1 MKKKLEAD
9 LISIAHRILK
19 LKNKENL
26 AQLHLETQKLYEK
39 LSVLKFVE
47 DNFSDVKPTIGNS
60 NIQELVN
67 AALENE
73 LEAAEVAP
81 EETEIQPDLVEEE
94 IEEEVEEEEEDDSDE
109 EEEFEEEIEADEEED
124 EEETFENIEESEEE
138 EEESEEEKE
147 FEPHFELF
155 NVEEVEDKKS
165 KKEAKQISFED
176 LLGSNSEPIFERV
189 FDPIQ
194 EETEEESD
202 DEEETE
208 DEEAIFNPGFEME
221 ASEEMEEEEK
231 AIPNFEFDNEIS
243 INEAF
248 AKTITFG
255 LNDRIA
261 FEKQLF
267 AGSSEDLNRVVSQLS
282 TFDTFEE
289 AQNFIEDM
297 VPLDPLYLVDHHEEL
312 FEPSVANFTPE
323 YQRRL
328 RQYVVSDRTH
338 EAYFTKLPQGQFGLI
353 FAYNFF
359 NFKPIEIIRQYITEL
374 FGLMRPGGTLIMTYN
389 NCDRAQGVGLVERG
403 FMCYTPKKLIV
414 AHAESV
420 GFECDFEHDGAGDVS
435 WLEFRK
441 PGEITSL
448 RGGQTLAKIVANS
461 Q

>member
-19 LKNKENL
+19 LKNKEDL

-67 AALENE
+67 AALEND
-73 LEAAEVAP
+73 P
-81 EETEIQPDLVEEE
+81 EEEEVDAAPQEIEIQSDLVEEE
-94 IEEEVEEEEEDDSDE
+94 IEEEEDHSEEEEES
-109 EEEFEEEIEADEEED
+109 EEEIEED
-124 EEETFENIEESEEE
+124 EDEDEAFENIEESEEE
-138 EEESEEEKE
+138 EEESEEEEIEEEDEEVEGEEESEEEKE
-147 FEPHFELF
+147 TEPHFELF

-165 KKEAKQISFED
+165 KTEAKQISFED
-176 LLGSNSEPIFERV
+176 LLGSSSEPVFERV

-208 DEEAIFNPGFEME
+208 SEEPIFNPGFEME

-297 VPLDPLYLVDHHEEL
+297 VKPDYDNWEGKEEYVDR
-312 FEPSVANFTPE
+312 FM
-323 YQRRL
+323 
-328 RQYVVSDRTH
+328 
-338 EAYFTKLPQGQFGLI
+338 
-353 FAYNFF
+353 
-359 NFKPIEIIRQYITEL
+359 EI
-374 FGLMRPGGTLIMTYN
+374 
-389 NCDRAQGVGLVERG
+389 VE
-403 FMCYTPKKLIV
+403 KK
-414 AHAESV
+414 
-420 GFECDFEHDGAGDVS
+420 FD
-435 WLEFRK
+435 
-441 PGEITSL
+441 
-448 RGGQTLAKIVANS
+448 
-461 Q
+461 

>member
-19 LKNKENL
+19 LKNKEDL
-26 AQLHLETQKLYEK
+26 AQLHIETQKLYEK

-60 NIQELVN
+60 NIQELVD

-81 EETEIQPDLVEEE
+81 EEIEIQPDLVEEE

-109 EEEFEEEIEADEEED
+109 EEESEEELEEDKEESEEEDHSDEEEEEESEEEIEEDEEEDEAFENIEESEEEEEESEEEIEEDED

-165 KKEAKQISFED
+165 KTEAKQISFED
-176 LLGSNSEPIFERV
+176 LLGSSSEPVFERV

-221 ASEEMEEEEK
+221 ASEEMEEEKK

-297 VPLDPLYLVDHHEEL
+297 VKPDYDNWEGKEE
-312 FEPSVANFTPE
+312 
-323 YQRRL
+323 
-328 RQYVVSDRTH
+328 YVTRFMEIV
-338 EAYFTKLPQGQFGLI
+338 EKK
-353 FAYNFF
+353 FA
-359 NFKPIEIIRQYITEL
+359 
-374 FGLMRPGGTLIMTYN
+374 
-389 NCDRAQGVGLVERG
+389 
-403 FMCYTPKKLIV
+403 
-414 AHAESV
+414 
-420 GFECDFEHDGAGDVS
+420 
-435 WLEFRK
+435 
-441 PGEITSL
+441 
-448 RGGQTLAKIVANS
+448 
-461 Q
+461 

>member
-19 LKNKENL
+19 LKNKEDL

-67 AALENE
+67 AALEND
-73 LEAAEVAP
+73 P
-81 EETEIQPDLVEEE
+81 EEEEVDAAPQEIEIQSDLVEEE
-94 IEEEVEEEEEDDSDE
+94 IEEEEIEEEEDHSEEEEES
-109 EEEFEEEIEADEEED
+109 EEEIEED
-124 EEETFENIEESEEE
+124 EVEDEAFENIEESEEE
-138 EEESEEEKE
+138 EEESEEEEIEEEDEEESEEESEEEKE

-165 KKEAKQISFED
+165 KTEAKQISFED
-176 LLGSNSEPIFERV
+176 LLGSSSEPVFERV

-297 VPLDPLYLVDHHEEL
+297 VKPDYDNWEGKEE
-312 FEPSVANFTPE
+312 
-323 YQRRL
+323 
-328 RQYVVSDRTH
+328 YVTRFMEIV
-338 EAYFTKLPQGQFGLI
+338 EKK
-353 FAYNFF
+353 FA
-359 NFKPIEIIRQYITEL
+359 
-374 FGLMRPGGTLIMTYN
+374 
-389 NCDRAQGVGLVERG
+389 
-403 FMCYTPKKLIV
+403 
-414 AHAESV
+414 
-420 GFECDFEHDGAGDVS
+420 
-435 WLEFRK
+435 
-441 PGEITSL
+441 
-448 RGGQTLAKIVANS
+448 
-461 Q
+461 

>member
-19 LKNKENL
+19 LKNKEDL

-67 AALENE
+67 AALEND
-73 LEAAEVAP
+73 P
-81 EETEIQPDLVEEE
+81 EEEEVDAAPQEIEIQSDLVEEE
-94 IEEEVEEEEEDDSDE
+94 IEEEEIEEEEDHSEEEEES
-109 EEEFEEEIEADEEED
+109 EEEIEED
-124 EEETFENIEESEEE
+124 EVEDEAFENIEESEEE
-138 EEESEEEKE
+138 EEESEEEEIEEEDEEESEEESEEEKE

-165 KKEAKQISFED
+165 KTEAKQISFED
-176 LLGSNSEPIFERV
+176 LLGSSSEPVFERV

-231 AIPNFEFDNEIS
+231 AIPNFEFDKEIS

-297 VPLDPLYLVDHHEEL
+297 VKPDYDNWEGKEE
-312 FEPSVANFTPE
+312 
-323 YQRRL
+323 
-328 RQYVVSDRTH
+328 YVTRFMEIV
-338 EAYFTKLPQGQFGLI
+338 EKK
-353 FAYNFF
+353 FA
-359 NFKPIEIIRQYITEL
+359 
-374 FGLMRPGGTLIMTYN
+374 
-389 NCDRAQGVGLVERG
+389 
-403 FMCYTPKKLIV
+403 
-414 AHAESV
+414 
-420 GFECDFEHDGAGDVS
+420 
-435 WLEFRK
+435 
-441 PGEITSL
+441 
-448 RGGQTLAKIVANS
+448 
-461 Q
+461 

>member
-19 LKNKENL
+19 LKNKEDL

-73 LEAAEVAP
+73 LEAAEAHVDPAP
-81 EETEIQPDLVEEE
+81 EEIEIQSDLVEEE
-94 IEEEVEEEEEDDSDE
+94 IEEEVEEEEEDDSE
-109 EEEFEEEIEADEEED
+109 EEESEEEIEEDEDED

-147 FEPHFELF
+147 IEPHFELF

-176 LLGSNSEPIFERV
+176 LLGSSSEPVFERV

-194 EETEEESD
+194 EEGEEESD

-297 VPLDPLYLVDHHEEL
+297 VKPDYDNWEGKEEYVDR
-312 FEPSVANFTPE
+312 FM
-323 YQRRL
+323 
-328 RQYVVSDRTH
+328 
-338 EAYFTKLPQGQFGLI
+338 
-353 FAYNFF
+353 
-359 NFKPIEIIRQYITEL
+359 EI
-374 FGLMRPGGTLIMTYN
+374 
-389 NCDRAQGVGLVERG
+389 VE
-403 FMCYTPKKLIV
+403 KK
-414 AHAESV
+414 
-420 GFECDFEHDGAGDVS
+420 FD
-435 WLEFRK
+435 
-441 PGEITSL
+441 
-448 RGGQTLAKIVANS
+448 
-461 Q
+461 

>member
-19 LKNKENL
+19 LKNKEDL

-73 LEAAEVAP
+73 LEAAEAHVDPAP
-81 EETEIQPDLVEEE
+81 EEIEIQSDLVEEE
-94 IEEEVEEEEEDDSDE
+94 IEEEVEEEEEDDSE
-109 EEEFEEEIEADEEED
+109 EEESEEEIEEDEDED

-138 EEESEEEKE
+138 EEESEEEEIEEEDEEVEGEEESEEEKE
-147 FEPHFELF
+147 TEPHFELF

-176 LLGSNSEPIFERV
+176 LLGSSSEPVFERV

-194 EETEEESD
+194 EEGEEESE

-297 VPLDPLYLVDHHEEL
+297 VKPDYDNWEGKEEYVDR
-312 FEPSVANFTPE
+312 FM
-323 YQRRL
+323 
-328 RQYVVSDRTH
+328 
-338 EAYFTKLPQGQFGLI
+338 
-353 FAYNFF
+353 
-359 NFKPIEIIRQYITEL
+359 EI
-374 FGLMRPGGTLIMTYN
+374 
-389 NCDRAQGVGLVERG
+389 VE
-403 FMCYTPKKLIV
+403 KK
-414 AHAESV
+414 
-420 GFECDFEHDGAGDVS
+420 FD
-435 WLEFRK
+435 
-441 PGEITSL
+441 
-448 RGGQTLAKIVANS
+448 
-461 Q
+461 

>member
-19 LKNKENL
+19 LKNKEDL
-26 AQLHLETQKLYEK
+26 EQLHLETQKLYEK

-67 AALENE
+67 AALEND
-73 LEAAEVAP
+73 P
-81 EETEIQPDLVEEE
+81 EEEEVDAAPQEIEIQSDLVEEE
-94 IEEEVEEEEEDDSDE
+94 IEEEEIEEEEES
-109 EEEFEEEIEADEEED
+109 EEEIEED
-124 EEETFENIEESEEE
+124 EVEDEASENIEESEEE
-138 EEESEEEKE
+138 EEESEEEEIEEEDEEESDEESEEEKE

-165 KKEAKQISFED
+165 KTEAKQISFED
-176 LLGSNSEPIFERV
+176 LLGSSSEPVFERV

-208 DEEAIFNPGFEME
+208 SEEPIFNPGFEME

-297 VPLDPLYLVDHHEEL
+297 VKPDYDNWEGKEE
-312 FEPSVANFTPE
+312 
-323 YQRRL
+323 
-328 RQYVVSDRTH
+328 YVTRFMEIV
-338 EAYFTKLPQGQFGLI
+338 EKK
-353 FAYNFF
+353 FA
-359 NFKPIEIIRQYITEL
+359 
-374 FGLMRPGGTLIMTYN
+374 
-389 NCDRAQGVGLVERG
+389 
-403 FMCYTPKKLIV
+403 
-414 AHAESV
+414 
-420 GFECDFEHDGAGDVS
+420 
-435 WLEFRK
+435 
-441 PGEITSL
+441 
-448 RGGQTLAKIVANS
+448 
-461 Q
+461 

>member
-19 LKNKENL
+19 LKNKEDL

-67 AALENE
+67 AALEND
-73 LEAAEVAP
+73 P
-81 EETEIQPDLVEEE
+81 EEEEVDAAPQEIEIQSDLVEEE
-94 IEEEVEEEEEDDSDE
+94 IEEEEIEEEEES
-109 EEEFEEEIEADEEED
+109 EEEIEED
-124 EEETFENIEESEEE
+124 EVEDEASENIEESEEE
-138 EEESEEEKE
+138 EEESEEEEIEEEDEEESDEESEEEKE

-165 KKEAKQISFED
+165 KTEAKQISFED
-176 LLGSNSEPIFERV
+176 LLGSSSEPVFERV

-208 DEEAIFNPGFEME
+208 SEEPIFNPGFEME

-297 VPLDPLYLVDHHEEL
+297 VKPDYDNWEGKEE
-312 FEPSVANFTPE
+312 
-323 YQRRL
+323 
-328 RQYVVSDRTH
+328 YVTRFMEIV
-338 EAYFTKLPQGQFGLI
+338 EKK
-353 FAYNFF
+353 FA
-359 NFKPIEIIRQYITEL
+359 
-374 FGLMRPGGTLIMTYN
+374 
-389 NCDRAQGVGLVERG
+389 
-403 FMCYTPKKLIV
+403 
-414 AHAESV
+414 
-420 GFECDFEHDGAGDVS
+420 
-435 WLEFRK
+435 
-441 PGEITSL
+441 
-448 RGGQTLAKIVANS
+448 
-461 Q
+461 

>member
-19 LKNKENL
+19 LKNKEDL

-67 AALENE
+67 AALEND
-73 LEAAEVAP
+73 P
-81 EETEIQPDLVEEE
+81 EEEEVDAAPQEIEIQSDLVEEE
-94 IEEEVEEEEEDDSDE
+94 IEEEEDHSEEEEES
-109 EEEFEEEIEADEEED
+109 EEEIEEDEVED

-138 EEESEEEKE
+138 EEESEEEEIEEEDEEESEEESEEEKE

-165 KKEAKQISFED
+165 KTEAKQISFED
-176 LLGSNSEPIFERV
+176 LLGSSSEPVFERV

-208 DEEAIFNPGFEME
+208 SEEPIFNPGFEME

-297 VPLDPLYLVDHHEEL
+297 VKPDYDNWEGKEEYVDR
-312 FEPSVANFTPE
+312 FM
-323 YQRRL
+323 
-328 RQYVVSDRTH
+328 
-338 EAYFTKLPQGQFGLI
+338 
-353 FAYNFF
+353 
-359 NFKPIEIIRQYITEL
+359 EI
-374 FGLMRPGGTLIMTYN
+374 
-389 NCDRAQGVGLVERG
+389 VE
-403 FMCYTPKKLIV
+403 KK
-414 AHAESV
+414 
-420 GFECDFEHDGAGDVS
+420 FD
-435 WLEFRK
+435 
-441 PGEITSL
+441 
-448 RGGQTLAKIVANS
+448 
-461 Q
+461 